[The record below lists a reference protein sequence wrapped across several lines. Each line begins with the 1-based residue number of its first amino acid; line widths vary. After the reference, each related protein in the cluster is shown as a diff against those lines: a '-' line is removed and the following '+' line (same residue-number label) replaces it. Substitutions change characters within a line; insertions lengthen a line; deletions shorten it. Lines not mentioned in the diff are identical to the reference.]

1 MQCRS
6 ALLSATQANG
16 LVLNGWSSLP
26 AFRLR
31 WILFLTSPK
40 SQSAWTPSLTRLNPL
55 VMSWFSHTF
64 SMLSISFHKVT
75 RCYLQYHAAR
85 DRSFQCRTHWAQSC
99 AAPKQRVA
107 PAKVWPVAAAEVQ
120 WPPWEW
126 RCGTTFATVP
136 RRAGKTWSWWSGKG
150 LPGDLLYIWFV
161 DSCFSSCA
169 LKMWMMWMSW
179 NPDFFGFL
187 AFGIFVWGF
196 QMYWKSD

>member
-1 MQCRS
+1 
-6 ALLSATQANG
+6 
-16 LVLNGWSSLP
+16 
-26 AFRLR
+26 
-31 WILFLTSPK
+31 
-40 SQSAWTPSLTRLNPL
+40 
-55 VMSWFSHTF
+55 MSWFSHTF

-107 PAKVWPVAAAEVQ
+107 PAKVWPVAPAEVQ

-187 AFGIFVWGF
+187 TFGIFVWGF